1 MKIGKNFAMTPTF
14 RIYSLAIKSNNE
26 KPSGG
31 FIALS
36 IKFMKQHVSSI
47 YA

>member
-1 MKIGKNFAMTPTF
+1 MTPTF
-14 RIYSLAIKSNNE
+14 KICSLAIKSNNE
-26 KPSGG
+26 KPSRG

-36 IKFMKQHVSSI
+36 VTFMKQHVLSI